1 MKALKFCANL
11 NFALKSYLA
20 DFFLLNFVNM
30 RRQENMEKNN
40 FGYTWKHIGTIGKVK
55 ENEGYN
61 TSWFEGVDDSGDSGV
76 IFMLH

>member
-1 MKALKFCANL
+1 
-11 NFALKSYLA
+11 
-20 DFFLLNFVNM
+20 
-30 RRQENMEKNN
+30 MEKNN
-40 FGYTWKHIGTIGKVK
+40 FGYIWKHIGTIGKVK